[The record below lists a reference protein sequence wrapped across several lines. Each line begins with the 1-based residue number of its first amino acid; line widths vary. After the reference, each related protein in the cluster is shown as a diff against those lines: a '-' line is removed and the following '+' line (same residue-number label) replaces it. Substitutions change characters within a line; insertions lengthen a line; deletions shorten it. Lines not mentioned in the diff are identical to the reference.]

1 MYTNKVFKKV
11 ERSIILFSAITFL
24 GLSIFGVCQRIYPP
38 VVMSA
43 FFSFMLW
50 MEYFYPS
57 RN

>member
-1 MYTNKVFKKV
+1 MDFNKALKKV
-11 ERSIILFSAITFL
+11 EHSFILLGAITFL
-24 GLSIFGVCQRIYPP
+24 GLSIFGVYQRIYPP

-57 RN
+57 R